1 MIFHSLDDIEQ
12 AMNQSLRDAQLA
24 KAQGNPVK
32 ELQHM
37 ATANRLAEL
46 RNAVDAYGD
55 EYLLPPE
62 AFENR

>member
-1 MIFHSLDDIEQ
+1 MIFQSLDDIEQ
-12 AMNQSLRDAQLA
+12 AMNQSLRNAQLA
-24 KAQGNPVK
+24 KAQGNPAK

>member
-1 MIFHSLDDIEQ
+1 MIFQSLDDVEQ

-32 ELQHM
+32 ELQHLV
-37 ATANRLAEL
+37 TANRLAKL
-46 RNAVDAYGD
+46 RDAVDAYGD